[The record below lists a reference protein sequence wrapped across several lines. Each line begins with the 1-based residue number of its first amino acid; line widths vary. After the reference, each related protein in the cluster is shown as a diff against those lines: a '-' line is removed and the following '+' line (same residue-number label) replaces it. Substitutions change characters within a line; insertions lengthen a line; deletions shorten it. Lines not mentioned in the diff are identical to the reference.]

1 MPLLTRWVIRTA
13 LLYLVAGVITGA
25 LYWANTFWQIWP
37 PLRAFNPIYIHL
49 LVVGWV
55 TQLIYGVMYWMFP
68 IISKRNMRGS
78 VYPAWGTYVFLNIG
92 LLLRAIGEPWRA
104 IEPNEVNQALLVLS
118 SVCQVVAGVLLVIT
132 VWPRVRE
139 RAGR

>member
-1 MPLLTRWVIRTA
+1 MPLLTRWAIRTA
-13 LLYLVAGVITGA
+13 LVYLVAGVLAGA
-25 LYWANTFWQIWP
+25 LYWAHTYWSIWP

-49 LVVGWV
+49 LVVGWI

-78 VYPAWGTYVFLNIG
+78 PYLAWGTYLFLNAG
-92 LLLRAIGEPWRA
+92 LLLRVVGEPWRA
-104 IEPNEVNQALLVLS
+104 LEPTPTNQALLVLS
-118 SVCQVVAGVLLVIT
+118 SVFQVVAGALLVLT